1 MRVKKDKCY
10 LVVTKDKGR
19 VQGAFPFTKE
29 GKEKAQS
36 YVKKLSKNKDC
47 EIKVA

>member
-10 LVVTKDKGR
+10 VVVTKDKGR
-19 VQGAFPFTKE
+19 VQGAFPYTKK
-29 GKEKAQS
+29 GKAQARD
-36 YVKKLSKNKDC
+36 YVKKLSADMDY